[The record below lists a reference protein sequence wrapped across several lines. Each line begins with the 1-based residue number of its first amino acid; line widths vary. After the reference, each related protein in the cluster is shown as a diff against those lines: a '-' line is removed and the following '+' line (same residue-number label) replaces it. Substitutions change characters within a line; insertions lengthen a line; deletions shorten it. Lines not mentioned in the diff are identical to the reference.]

1 MYKEK
6 GKANICYKSFLIKKT
21 FVTAISKTLL
31 LYDSFSYFSG
41 KTTAKVLKLL
51 DASNFLKFLVEKR
64 LLKDN
69 LKFQLAHVDST
80 SVNMSDQKVHDF
92 SIMWLGKRKKKN
104 LLEPIET
111 VIDRAQQNF
120 EVVGGLNPV

>member
-1 MYKEK
+1 M
-6 GKANICYKSFLIKKT
+6 
-21 FVTAISKTLL
+21 

-80 SVNMSDQKVHDF
+80 SMNMSDQKVHDF